1 MSARPKENGPRGQAK
16 FNNQSNQ
23 QPPNYESILAAL
35 QAGRSIRLID
45 FDPDKRASVIGVIA
59 QLRDL
64 FPVRA
69 GWQTVRQSHLS
80 ETRLRARRYWLPG
93 EFIAGAD
100 NEAL

>member
-1 MSARPKENGPRGQAK
+1 MSAHTKENGLRGQAK
-16 FNNQSNQ
+16 FNDQINQLHSDH
-23 QPPNYESILAAL
+23 ESILAAL

-59 QLRDL
+59 QLRDQ

-69 GWQTVRQSHLS
+69 GWQTIRQSHLS
-80 ETRLRARRYWLPG
+80 EIRLRARRYWLPG
-93 EFIAGAD
+93 EFIAGAN